1 VFLVVLGPVN
11 VIIIWAGIC
20 VLLEAV
26 SLRVVLLGPPGS
38 GKGTCA
44 KIIGEMYGVP
54 VITTGD
60 MLRAAVARATPLGV
74 TAKGYMDRGE
84 LVPDD
89 LVNDLVAERLREPD
103 AANGFILDGYP
114 RSPRQA
120 EALERILKQTG
131 KRFDHVLHVNLE
143 DEVIIDRLSKRRS
156 CPKCGAIFHLE
167 NKPPR
172 SNGRCDVCAT
182 ALVQRDDD
190 KPEVI
195 RRRLEVYRE
204 KTQPLLDFYEKR
216 GEIKTIRGDIDL
228 KELPSALRRVL
239 GHG

>member
-1 VFLVVLGPVN
+1 M
-11 VIIIWAGIC
+11 
-20 VLLEAV
+20 
-26 SLRVVLLGPPGS
+26 RVVLLGPPGS

-44 KIIGEMYGVP
+44 KIIGEIYGVP

-89 LVNDLVAERLREPD
+89 LVNDLVAERLKEPD
-103 AANGFILDGYP
+103 AVDGFILDGYP
-114 RSPRQA
+114 RSPKQA
-120 EALERILKQTG
+120 EALEKMLKASG
-131 KRFDHVLHVNLE
+131 KRLDYVLHVTLE
-143 DEVIIDRLSKRRS
+143 DQIIINRLSKRRS

-172 SNGRCDVCAT
+172 VSGKCDVCT
-182 ALVQRDDD
+182 TTIIQRNDD

-216 GEIKTIRGDIDL
+216 EGIKTIRGDIPL
-228 KELPSALRRVL
+228 EQLPATLRRVL
-239 GHG
+239 GRSL

>member
-1 VFLVVLGPVN
+1 M
-11 VIIIWAGIC
+11 
-20 VLLEAV
+20 
-26 SLRVVLLGPPGS
+26 RVVLLGPPGS

-44 KIIGEMYGVP
+44 KIIGEVYGVP

-60 MLRAAVARATPLGV
+60 MLRVAVVMATPLGV
-74 TAKGYMDRGE
+74 TAKGYMERGE

-103 AANGFILDGYP
+103 AVDGFILDGYP
-114 RSPRQA
+114 RSPKQA
-120 EALERILKQTG
+120 EALDSILKKSG
-131 KRFDHVLHVNLE
+131 KMLDHVLHVNLE
-143 DEVIIDRLSKRRS
+143 YEVIIDRLSARRS
-156 CPKCGAIFHLE
+156 CPKCGAIFNIV

-172 SNGRCDVCAT
+172 ATGKCDACAT
-182 ALVQRDDD
+182 TLIQRDDD

-204 KTQPLLDFYEKR
+204 KTQPLLDFYEKK

-228 KELPSALRRVL
+228 KQLPAALRRVL

>member
-1 VFLVVLGPVN
+1 M
-11 VIIIWAGIC
+11 
-20 VLLEAV
+20 
-26 SLRVVLLGPPGS
+26 RVVLLGPPGS

-44 KIIGEMYGVP
+44 KIIGEVYGVP

-60 MLRAAVARATPLGV
+60 MLRVAVVMATPLGV
-74 TAKGYMDRGE
+74 TAKGYMERGE

-103 AANGFILDGYP
+103 AVDGFILDGYP
-114 RSPRQA
+114 RSPKQA
-120 EALERILKQTG
+120 EALDSILKKSG
-131 KRFDHVLHVNLE
+131 KMLDHVLHVNLE
-143 DEVIIDRLSKRRS
+143 YEVIIDRLSARRS
-156 CPKCGAIFHLE
+156 CPKCGAIFNLV

-172 SNGRCDVCAT
+172 ATGKCDACAT
-182 ALVQRDDD
+182 TLIQRDDD

-204 KTQPLLDFYEKR
+204 KTQPLLDFYEKK

-228 KELPSALRRVL
+228 KQLPAALRRVL
-239 GHG
+239 GYG

>member
-1 VFLVVLGPVN
+1 M
-11 VIIIWAGIC
+11 
-20 VLLEAV
+20 
-26 SLRVVLLGPPGS
+26 RVVLLGPPGS

-44 KIIGEMYGVP
+44 KIIGEVYGVP

-60 MLRAAVARATPLGV
+60 MLRVAVVMATPLGV
-74 TAKGYMDRGE
+74 TAKGYMERGE

-103 AANGFILDGYP
+103 AADGFILDGYP
-114 RSPRQA
+114 RSPKQA
-120 EALERILKQTG
+120 EALDSILKKSG
-131 KRFDHVLHVNLE
+131 KMLDHVLHVNLE
-143 DEVIIDRLSKRRS
+143 YEVIIDRLSARRS
-156 CPKCGAIFHLE
+156 CPKCGAIFNIV

-172 SNGRCDVCAT
+172 ATGKCDACAT
-182 ALVQRDDD
+182 TLIQRDDD

-204 KTQPLLDFYEKR
+204 KTQPLLDFYEKK

-228 KELPSALRRVL
+228 KQLPAALRRVL

>member
-1 VFLVVLGPVN
+1 M
-11 VIIIWAGIC
+11 
-20 VLLEAV
+20 
-26 SLRVVLLGPPGS
+26 RVVLLGPPGS

-44 KIIGEMYGVP
+44 KIIGEVYGVP

-60 MLRAAVARATPLGV
+60 MLRVAVVMATPLGV
-74 TAKGYMDRGE
+74 TAKGYMERGE

-103 AANGFILDGYP
+103 AVDGFILDGYP
-114 RSPRQA
+114 RSPKQA
-120 EALERILKQTG
+120 EALDSILKKSG
-131 KRFDHVLHVNLE
+131 KMLDHVLHVNLE
-143 DEVIIDRLSKRRS
+143 YEVIIDRLSARRS
-156 CPKCGAIFHLE
+156 CPKCGAIFNIV

-172 SNGRCDVCAT
+172 ATGKCDACAT
-182 ALVQRDDD
+182 TLIQRDDD

-204 KTQPLLDFYEKR
+204 KTQPLLDFYEKK

-228 KELPSALRRVL
+228 KQLPAALRRVL
-239 GHG
+239 SHG

>member
-1 VFLVVLGPVN
+1 M
-11 VIIIWAGIC
+11 A
-20 VLLEAV
+20 LLYEGDIM
-26 SLRVVLLGPPGS
+26 RVVLLGPPGS

-44 KIIGEMYGVP
+44 KIIGELYGVP

-60 MLRAAVARATPLGV
+60 MLRAAVAKATPLGV

-89 LVNDLVAERLREPD
+89 LVNDLVAERLREAD

-114 RSPRQA
+114 RSPKQA
-120 EALERILKQTG
+120 EALDQVLKTTG
-131 KRFDHVLHVNLE
+131 KKLDHVLHLTLE
-143 DEVIIDRLSKRRS
+143 DQTIIDRLSKRRS

-172 SNGRCDVCAT
+172 ANGRCDVCTT
-182 ALVQRDDD
+182 AIVQRDDD

-204 KTQPLLDFYEKR
+204 KTQPLLDFYEKK
-216 GEIKTIRGDIDL
+216 GKIKTIRGDIDL
-228 KELPSALRRVL
+228 QQLPAALRRVL
-239 GHG
+239 SHA

>member
-1 VFLVVLGPVN
+1 MATLHEGDMM
-11 VIIIWAGIC
+11 
-20 VLLEAV
+20 
-26 SLRVVLLGPPGS
+26 RVVLLGPPGS

-44 KIIGEMYGVP
+44 KIIGEIYGVP

-60 MLRAAVARATPLGV
+60 MLRAAVARATPLGA

-84 LVPDD
+84 LVTDD

-103 AANGFILDGYP
+103 ASDGFILDGYP
-114 RSPRQA
+114 RSPKQA
-120 EALERILKQTG
+120 EALDKILKKTG
-131 KRFDHVLHVNLE
+131 KKLDHVLHVSLE

-172 SNGRCDVCAT
+172 NAGRCDVCAT

-204 KTQPLLDFYEKR
+204 KTKPLLDFYE
-216 GEIKTIRGDIDL
+216 GEGKIKTIRGDIDL
-228 KELPSALRRVL
+228 KRLPTELKRVL
-239 GHG
+239 D

>member
-1 VFLVVLGPVN
+1 M
-11 VIIIWAGIC
+11 
-20 VLLEAV
+20 
-26 SLRVVLLGPPGS
+26 RVVLLGPPGS

-44 KIIGEMYGVP
+44 KIIGEVYGVP

-60 MLRAAVARATPLGV
+60 MLRVAVVMATPLGV
-74 TAKGYMDRGE
+74 TAKGYMERGE

-103 AANGFILDGYP
+103 AVDGFILDGYP
-114 RSPRQA
+114 RSPKQA
-120 EALERILKQTG
+120 EALDSILKKSG
-131 KRFDHVLHVNLE
+131 KMLDHVLHVNLE
-143 DEVIIDRLSKRRS
+143 YEVIIDRLSARRS
-156 CPKCGAIFHLE
+156 CPKCGAIFNLV

-172 SNGRCDVCAT
+172 ATGKCDACAT
-182 ALVQRDDD
+182 TLIQRDDD

-204 KTQPLLDFYEKR
+204 KTQPLLDFYEKK

-228 KELPSALRRVL
+228 KQLPAALRRVL

>member
-1 VFLVVLGPVN
+1 M
-11 VIIIWAGIC
+11 
-20 VLLEAV
+20 
-26 SLRVVLLGPPGS
+26 RVVLLGPPGS

-44 KIIGEMYGVP
+44 KIIGDIYGIP

-60 MLRAAVARATPLGV
+60 MLRAAVAKATPLGV

-89 LVNDLVAERLREPD
+89 LVNDLVAERLKERD
-103 AANGFILDGYP
+103 ATDGFILDGYP
-114 RSPRQA
+114 RSPKQA
-120 EALERILKQTG
+120 EVLEKVLTATG
-131 KRFDHVLHVNLE
+131 KRLDHVLHVALE
-143 DEVIIDRLSKRRS
+143 DQTIIDRLSKRRS

-172 SNGRCDVCAT
+172 NTGRCDVCA
-182 ALVQRDDD
+182 AVLVQRDDD

-204 KTQPLLDFYEKR
+204 KTQPLLDFYGKKDK
-216 GEIKTIRGDIDL
+216 IKTIRGDIDL
-228 KELPSALRRVL
+228 RELPAALRRVL

>member
-1 VFLVVLGPVN
+1 M
-11 VIIIWAGIC
+11 
-20 VLLEAV
+20 
-26 SLRVVLLGPPGS
+26 RVVLLGPPGS
-38 GKGTCA
+38 GKGTCS
-44 KIIGEMYGVP
+44 KIIGEIYGAP

-60 MLRAAVARATPLGV
+60 MLRAAVAKATPLGV

-89 LVNDLVAERLREPD
+89 LVNGLVAERLREPD
-103 AANGFILDGYP
+103 AADGFVLDGYP

-120 EALERILKQTG
+120 EALERMLEASG
-131 KRFDHVLHVNLE
+131 KRLDHVLHVTLE

-172 SNGRCDVCAT
+172 MNGKCDTCSTV
-182 ALVQRDDD
+182 LVQRDDD

-204 KTQPLLDFYEKR
+204 KTRPVLDFYEKR

-228 KELPSALRRVL
+228 KQLPAALRRVL
-239 GHG
+239 GHD

>member
-1 VFLVVLGPVN
+1 V
-11 VIIIWAGIC
+11 
-20 VLLEAV
+20 
-26 SLRVVLLGPPGS
+26 RVVLLGPPGS

-44 KIIGEMYGVP
+44 KIIGEVYGVP

-74 TAKGYMDRGE
+74 TAKGYMERGE

-103 AANGFILDGYP
+103 AADGFILDGYP
-114 RSPRQA
+114 RSPKQA
-120 EALERILKQTG
+120 EALDSILKKSG
-131 KRFDHVLHVNLE
+131 KMLDHVLHVNLE
-143 DEVIIDRLSKRRS
+143 YEVIIDRLSARRS
-156 CPKCGAIFHLE
+156 CPKCGAIFNLV

-172 SNGRCDVCAT
+172 ATGKCDACAT
-182 ALVQRDDD
+182 TLIQRDDD

-204 KTQPLLDFYEKR
+204 KTQPLLDFYEKK

-228 KELPSALRRVL
+228 KQLPAALRRVL

>member
-1 VFLVVLGPVN
+1 V
-11 VIIIWAGIC
+11 
-20 VLLEAV
+20 
-26 SLRVVLLGPPGS
+26 RVVLLGPPGS

-44 KIIGEMYGVP
+44 KIIGEVYGVP

-60 MLRAAVARATPLGV
+60 MLRVAVVMATPLGV
-74 TAKGYMDRGE
+74 TAKGYMERGE

-103 AANGFILDGYP
+103 AADGFILDGYP
-114 RSPRQA
+114 RSPKQA
-120 EALERILKQTG
+120 EALDSILKKSG
-131 KRFDHVLHVNLE
+131 KMLDHVLHVNLE
-143 DEVIIDRLSKRRS
+143 YEVIIDRLSARRS
-156 CPKCGAIFHLE
+156 CPKCGAIFNIV

-172 SNGRCDVCAT
+172 ATGKCDACAT
-182 ALVQRDDD
+182 TLIQRDDD

-204 KTQPLLDFYEKR
+204 KTQPLLDFYEKK

-228 KELPSALRRVL
+228 KQLPAALRRVL

>member
-1 VFLVVLGPVN
+1 M
-11 VIIIWAGIC
+11 
-20 VLLEAV
+20 
-26 SLRVVLLGPPGS
+26 RVVLLGPPGS
-38 GKGTCA
+38 GKGTCS
-44 KIIGEMYGVP
+44 KIIGEIYGAP

-60 MLRAAVARATPLGV
+60 MLRAAVAKATPLGV

-89 LVNDLVAERLREPD
+89 LVNGLVAKRFREPD
-103 AANGFILDGYP
+103 AADGFVLDGYP

-120 EALERILKQTG
+120 EALERMLEASG
-131 KRFDHVLHVNLE
+131 KRLDHVLHVTLE

-172 SNGRCDVCAT
+172 MNGKCDTCST

-195 RRRLEVYRE
+195 RRRIEVYRE
-204 KTQPLLDFYEKR
+204 KTRPVLDFYEKR

-228 KELPSALRRVL
+228 KQLPAALRRVL
-239 GHG
+239 GHD